1 MNEVL
6 MRIPRLNSQGFTL
19 IEVMA
24 AVMIISMAVVG
35 SMTVLSATVRTA
47 NRSEGNV
54 KLLQL
59 VRSQIETIKH
69 FEFQDDPAGY
79 PIIEGLPEGATI
91 TFVVTD
97 AEVSYTRPQPNG
109 AVIDQVIQK
118 ITVTGAVMGSEDD
131 AGASITFYK
140 LDTR

>member
-79 PIIEGLPEGATI
+79 PIIEVLKTTSPPISRVE
-91 TFVVTD
+91 
-97 AEVSYTRPQPNG
+97 PNRWPLKYG
-109 AVIDQVIQK
+109 
-118 ITVTGAVMGSEDD
+118 
-131 AGASITFYK
+131 
-140 LDTR
+140 